1 MGAVNRVSDRVSRD
15 SVPGV
20 ASLGR
25 PSEKRAAV
33 EAAVLAATEDMLA
46 EGATYAELNI
56 ERIASAAGISRT
68 AFYFYFRDKRDL
80 LVRLTSEVNQ
90 QLFDA
95 ATAWWSGDG
104 DPREGIREALA
115 GVGALYERHGAL
127 LRAVVEVS
135 TYDEEVATFWRGLV
149 GRFVDA
155 TRERIEAERA
165 SGAALPVP
173 PHATA
178 FALTWMSERAFYEAY
193 VQGGPVATDEL
204 LDALAGIWTRAVYG
218 GS

>member
-1 MGAVNRVSDRVSRD
+1 MRR
-15 SVPGV
+15 V

-33 EAAVLAATEDMLA
+33 ESAVLSATEDLLA
-46 EGATYAELNI
+46 EGATFAELNI

-68 AFYFYFRDKRDL
+68 AFYFYFRDKREL

-95 ATAWWSGDG
+95 ATAWWAGDG

-135 TYDEEVATFWRGLV
+135 TYDEEVAVFWRGLV

-155 TRERIEAERA
+155 TRQRIEAEKER
-165 SGAALPVP
+165 GAALDVP
-173 PHATA
+173 AHATA
-178 FALTWMSERAFYEAY
+178 FALTWMSERTFYEAY
-193 VQGGPVATDEL
+193 VQREPVAIDDL
-204 LDALAGIWTRAVYG
+204 VDALAGIWTRAVYG
-218 GS
+218 GA